1 MKINALLEVALVFF
15 MAVATVMTKSK
26 FSLNFEK

>member
-15 MAVATVMTKSK
+15 MVVVTAMTKSK
-26 FSLNFEK
+26 FSLNFAK